1 MAPCECPA
9 EAVRKQLER
18 VLASRGFARNERL
31 SRFLR
36 VVVDR
41 HLEGRDGDLKE
52 SVIGIEV
59 FGRKPGFDPKQ
70 DSTVRSEAARLRARL
85 AEYYAGE
92 GSGDALIIELPKG
105 GYTPAFRSLGAGEKS
120 KTRSWWPWLGGA
132 LAAFVA
138 ATGWW
143 WVQHKSEPV
152 AIAVLPLTNLSRDPA
167 NEYFADGLT
176 DEIIRNLSIIDGL
189 AVRSQTSSFVFKGKP
204 RNVRRRAT
212 NYRSITSW
220 RVRFCAPGN
229 NCGSMLNWF
238 ASVMIFLCGRADLTG
253 S

>member
-1 MAPCECPA
+1 MALSECPA

-18 VLASRGFARNERL
+18 VLASQGFARNERL

-36 VVVDR
+36 VVVER

-59 FGRKPGFDPKQ
+59 FGRQPGFDPKQ

-92 GSGDALIIELPKG
+92 GSGEAVIIELPKG
-105 GYTPAFRSLGAGEKS
+105 GYTPAFRPLGGGKG
-120 KTRSWWPWLGGA
+120 KTRSRWPWLVGA
-132 LAAFVA
+132 LGAFAVVVA

-143 WVQHKSEPV
+143 WVQHKSAPV
-152 AIAVLPLTNLSRDPA
+152 TIAVLPLTNLSQDPA
-167 NEYFADGLT
+167 NDYFADGLT

-204 RNVRRRAT
+204 QNVREA
-212 NYRSITSW
+212 
-220 RVRFCAPGN
+220 G
-229 NCGSMLNWF
+229 
-238 ASVMIFLCGRADLTG
+238 
-253 S
+253 